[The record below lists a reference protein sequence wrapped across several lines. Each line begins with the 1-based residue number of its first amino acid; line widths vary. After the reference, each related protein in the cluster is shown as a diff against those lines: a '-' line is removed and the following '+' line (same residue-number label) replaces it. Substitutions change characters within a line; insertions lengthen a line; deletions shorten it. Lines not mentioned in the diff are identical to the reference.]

1 MQDLRY
7 GVRMLLNRP
16 GFTAVVVLVLAL
28 GIGANSAF
36 FSVVSAVLLR
46 PVPWEDPERI
56 VNVWETNLKR
66 GEDNA
71 LVSAVNFLDWRDQN
85 HVFEHVAGWRFLYL
99 NLTGRGE
106 PERVQGLTVS
116 PSYFP
121 LLRVN
126 PALGRTFL
134 PEEEQPG
141 HGKVAI
147 LSYGLWQHR
156 FGSDPGII
164 GQQIAVEGE
173 PYTVVGVLPSD
184 FRIFRVLNRELD
196 IYIPLTLDHTQL
208 SREGMTAESGTRGDS
223 EQIMFVY
230 ARLKPGVLPEQAR
243 AEMETIYRRLEQEYP
258 KTNSGQGVKL
268 VSLPDQWSEGFRP
281 TLLMLL
287 ATVGF
292 VLLIACANAANL
304 LLARTTVRQR
314 EMAIRAA
321 LGASRL
327 RLIRQS
333 LTESLLMALLSGAA
347 GLLIAYWG
355 IDLLNGLI
363 PYTAVNRAG
372 EFRLNLSVL
381 GFTLMISLLTGVVF
395 GLAPALQSSKV
406 DLTES
411 LKGGGKGAHSGA
423 RGGRLR
429 NLLVVSEI
437 TLAMVLLIGAGL
449 MIRSLLS
456 LHAVDRGLDT
466 DNVLTMQVFL
476 PRAKYPGGRQVAS
489 FYQRVL
495 QRVQTLPGVESAAA
509 INYPPLGL
517 ISPTV
522 PFIIEGRTPPTP
534 EEAPVAR
541 YAVISP
547 EYFRAVGI
555 PLLAGRQFTEQDA
568 DEARGVV
575 VISAGMAD
583 RFWPHED
590 PVGKQIKAQ
599 FPEMKAYWVP
609 ESKNLPLTIVGVVG
623 NVKQDGIMGVPQDD
637 LNLPQIY
644 LPYLQNPSSI
654 MHLIVRTP
662 SDPTRWADTV
672 RREVYA
678 VDNDQPVFD
687 IKTMDDVAAES
698 FSRPRVLTSLLGA
711 FAALAL
717 VLAAA
722 GIYGVMSYSITQRTH
737 EIGIRMALGAERR
750 DILKLIVRQGMTL
763 TLTGVAVGLIAAFAV
778 TRVMSSLLYGVGA
791 TDPITFMG
799 VSVLLTGVAFAACY
813 MPARKATKVD
823 PMIALRYE

>member
-1 MQDLRY
+1 
-7 GVRMLLNRP
+7 MLLKRP
-16 GFTAVVVLVLAL
+16 GFTAAVVLVLAS
-28 GIGANSAF
+28 GIGANTAL

-46 PVPWEDPERI
+46 PVPWKDPERI

-85 HVFEHVAGWRFLYL
+85 RVFEHVAGWRFLYL
-99 NLTGRGE
+99 NLTGRDE
-106 PERVQGLTVS
+106 PVRVQGLTIS

-121 LLRVN
+121 LLRVEA
-126 PALGRTFL
+126 ALGRTFL
-134 PEEEQPG
+134 PGEEQPG
-141 HGKVAI
+141 HGKVVV
-147 LSYGLWQHR
+147 LSYGLWQRR

-208 SREGMTAESGTRGDS
+208 RREGMTAETGTRSDS

-230 ARLKPGVLPEQAR
+230 ARLKPGVSLEQAQ
-243 AEMETIYRRLEQEYP
+243 AEMDTFYRRLEQEHP
-258 KTNSGQGVKL
+258 RANSGLGVKL
-268 VSLPDQWSEGFRP
+268 VSLPVQWSEGFRP

-287 ATVGF
+287 AAVGF

-304 LLARTTVRQR
+304 LLARTTVRQK

-327 RLIRQS
+327 RLIRQL

-347 GLLIAYWG
+347 GLLLAHWG

-363 PYTAVNRAG
+363 PYTAVNRAD
-372 EFRLNLSVL
+372 EFRLDVSVL
-381 GFTLMISLLTGVVF
+381 GFNLMISLLTGVVF
-395 GLAPALQSSKV
+395 GLAPALRSSRL

-411 LKGGGKGAHSGA
+411 LKGEGGSAPSGA

-429 NLLVVSEI
+429 NLLVISEI
-437 TLAMVLLIGAGL
+437 TLAVVLLIGAGL
-449 MIRSLLS
+449 MIRSVLR
-456 LHAVDRGLDT
+456 LHSVDRGLNT
-466 DNVLTMQVFL
+466 DKVLTMQVFL

-495 QRVQTLPGVESAAA
+495 QRIQTLPGVESAGA
-509 INYPPLGL
+509 ITYPPLGL

-522 PFIIEGRTPPTP
+522 PFIIEGRTSPTP
-534 EEAPVAR
+534 EEAPVAQ

-547 EYFRAVGI
+547 EYFRAVGM

-575 VISAGMAD
+575 VISASMAG
-583 RFWPHED
+583 RFWPDED
-590 PVGKQIKAQ
+590 PVGKQIRAQ
-599 FPEMKAYWVP
+599 FPEMRAYWVP
-609 ESKNLPLTIVGVVG
+609 ESNNLPLTIVGVVG
-623 NVKQDGIMGVPQDD
+623 DVKQDGIMGVPQDE
-637 LNLPQIY
+637 LNLPQLY

-654 MHLIVRTP
+654 MHLIVRTS
-662 SDPTRWADTV
+662 SDPMPWAAAV

-687 IKTMDDVAAES
+687 VKTMDEVAAES
-698 FSRPRVLTSLLGA
+698 FSRPRVLTFLLGT

-737 EIGIRMALGAERR
+737 EIGIHMALGAGQR
-750 DILKLIVRQGMTL
+750 DVLKLIVRQGMTL

-799 VSVLLTGVAFAACY
+799 VSVLLTGVAFVACY

-823 PMIALRYE
+823 PMIALRHE